1 MSSKIPSKEEINEI
15 AKKFVDLRD
24 KIKKSKK
31 EKNKSK
37 FELFQNEVVKKLS
50 HLVLLRTNR
59 YRMFNNYHDLQQ
71 DGFEALFMA
80 LKTYR
85 PEKGDFSWWAMK
97 YIDTRISRA
106 ANCHSTIKFPL
117 KKAKEIQPHKV
128 STFPVIIDL
137 NKNPHETA
145 EDVETKT
152 AIMKAVELLPE
163 KQKKI
168 ILMSYELTGTR
179 SFTIS
184 KIAEELN
191 ISRPVCLKLLE
202 EAKENLK
209 STLSTVISGVNE

>member
-15 AKKFVDLRD
+15 AKEFVELRD
-24 KIKKSKK
+24 KINRSKK

-37 FELFQNEVVKKLS
+37 FEEFRNDVVKKLS

-80 LKTYR
+80 LKTYK

-117 KKAKEIQPHKV
+117 KKAREMQPHKV
-128 STFPVIIDL
+128 STFPTIIDL
-137 NKNPHETA
+137 NKNPHENA
-145 EDVETKT
+145 EDVE
-152 AIMKAVELLPE
+152 MKKSIIGAVNLLSD
-163 KQKKI
+163 KHKKV
-168 ILMSYELTGTR
+168 ILMSYELIGNR
-179 SFTIS
+179 SYTIS
-184 KIAEELN
+184 KIAEEMK
-191 ISRPVCLKLLE
+191 ISRPACIQLLN

-209 STLSTVISGVNE
+209 TTLSTTISGVNE